1 MGSRGPTVSQRSTW
15 RKRAQRRPRGPSPL
29 LTKTLFLVMCLSY
42 LFLTLSIDAKKRKN
56 VKMSVDVGRERE
68 RDAHTHTCADGRERN
83 TDTTQHPLLFYWIS
97 TSPVTAEHRLVHPQP
112 RKPPAPS
119 GCSQRDATR
128 RGSRLLCLGWWLRD
142 DDLLLSLCSVFFFLL
157 PPPPPS
163 IMLIQ
168 PLLWCFCW
176 TTVLH

>member
-1 MGSRGPTVSQRSTW
+1 MGSRGPTVSQRSMW

-112 RKPPAPS
+112 RKPPAPPAAPS
-119 GCSQRDATR
+119 VTLLGEVQGCSVLDGGYETTTCF
-128 RGSRLLCLGWWLRD
+128 S
-142 DDLLLSLCSVFFFLL
+142 LSVLYFFSSCL
-157 PPPPPS
+157 PPPAS
-163 IMLIQ
+163 
-168 PLLWCFCW
+168 C
-176 TTVLH
+176 